1 MEGDSISNEQQWD
14 DVKTEERS
22 EYLKNRKLLLDD
34 QIMEGKMK
42 VEGLVSNKYINLIG
56 VRFEKP
62 LENYQTHL

>member
-1 MEGDSISNEQQWD
+1 MKGDSISNEQQWD
-14 DVKTEERS
+14 DVKTEECS

-42 VEGLVSNKYINLIG
+42 VEGLVSNKDINLIG

>member
-34 QIMEGKMK
+34 QIMEDKMK
-42 VEGLVSNKYINLIG
+42 VEGLVSNKDINLIG